1 MMRGQNTV
9 QKGQWQ
15 ILAMTRVGTHLANEQ
30 QHIQTGVEHS
40 WKRAKRQTQ
49 AITME
54 WTTARIRVKMSSGI
68 SRWYQVL
75 KGKKIPFPAHPFPSQ
90 KTARKRRGRGEPR
103 QRDGTLYPPKNGIGG
118 YRQ

>member
-1 MMRGQNTV
+1 MMRGWNTV
-9 QKGQWQ
+9 QKGQRQ

-30 QHIQTGVEHS
+30 QHIQKGVEHS

-54 WTTARIRVKMSSGI
+54 WTTARIRIKMSSGV

-75 KGKKIPFPAHPFPSQ
+75 KGKKIPFPAHPFPS
-90 KTARKRRGRGEPR
+90 RKQLGKGEAEVN
-103 QRDGTLYPPKNGIGG
+103 QGKGMEHCSKNGIGG
-118 YRQ
+118 YSQ